1 METYQMEK
9 VTDSEGKI
17 TITGLPPSSKMI
29 VFILRSSEEPEWRK
43 KMERWMGELR
53 EEKQFENMSKSEIL
67 ELLKKNRLEV
77 WEAENDCLS

>member
-9 VTDSEGKI
+9 ETDSEGKI
-17 TITGLPPSSKMI
+17 TITGLPPSSKMTI
-29 VFILRSSEEPEWRK
+29 FILPCSEEPEWRK

-53 EEKQFENMSKSEIL
+53 KEKLFEDMSKNEIL

-77 WEAENDCLS
+77 WEATRE